1 MFFFFFF
8 FFDNHY
14 GTGQSTIDAILRLT
28 NRLLVGSNF
37 VVCGYGFCGK
47 GIAKR
52 AHGMGANV
60 TVIEVNPVRALEA
73 LFDGYKVDK
82 LENAIQNADF
92 VVSSIGGK
100 NIIDIK
106 HIKKAKDGLIMVQS
120 GHFNVEINIPGLTKI
135 SKKKRSIRHLVDE
148 YDLGDKRIYLLAEG
162 RLVNIASAEGHPASV
177 MDMSFANQALSV
189 EYVLKNHDKLKNAVY
204 VIPEKINMEIASLK
218 LRSLGIKI

>member
-1 MFFFFFF
+1 
-8 FFDNHY
+8 
-14 GTGQSTIDAILRLT
+14 
-28 NRLLVGSNF
+28 
-37 VVCGYGFCGK
+37 
-47 GIAKR
+47 
-52 AHGMGANV
+52 MGANV